1 MKKNLICFVSIM
13 LLSSC
18 SHIECGKDKTSLAD
32 VWFKYDEPI
41 NGYDV
46 SMHCRQAFEGEP
58 NYFSLVLYLQKDGRT
73 EDYYFS
79 ELIALE
85 RIWKDD
91 YDGKDT
97 IILHNTH
104 KDLNNPFLDCNN
116 IVYFEDIDFD
126 DEEELIVCMS
136 PNTTGTSDILD
147 CENFLVFD
155 IVGNMIIPCDNSFT
169 REIERGLC
177 RTEYRVDK
185 NEKTIT
191 LTGYSSAY
199 EYVEKVFWF
208 KDGQPHE
215 LDYSHFLNGKRE
227 EHHMILD
234 AINKMQ

>member
-1 MKKNLICFVSIM
+1 MKNIFLSFVGI
-13 LLSSC
+13 LLMSAC
-18 SHIECGKDKTSLAD
+18 VHTDKCKTSEPLAD
-32 VWFKYDEPI
+32 VWFKYDKPI
-41 NGYDV
+41 NGYDI

-58 NYFSLVLYLQKDGRT
+58 NYFSMVLYLQKDGRT

-79 ELIALE
+79 ELISLE

-91 YDGKDT
+91 YTDKDI

-104 KDLNNPFLDCNN
+104 KDLGKPLLDCNN
-116 IVYFEDIDFD
+116 IIYFEDIDFD
-126 DEEELIVCMS
+126 GEEELIVCMS
-136 PNTTGTSDILD
+136 PNSTGASDILD

-155 IVGNMIIPCDNSFT
+155 IVDNIIILCDNSFT
-169 REIERGLC
+169 REIEKSLC
-177 RTEYRVDK
+177 RTDYRVDK
-185 NEKTIT
+185 NKKTIT
-191 LTGYSSAY
+191 LIEYESAY